1 MTLKIINGDEVRQ
14 LLTMAECVDVMEQAM
29 RATSSGSIVIPPRLL
44 FSLAGGNGFFA
55 NMPGSSADALGS
67 KIVSFLPDNPA
78 RGRPAVSGYIGLFD
92 PGTGLP
98 TAIIE
103 GRVIT
108 EVRTAAASAMAT
120 RALSREDSRTLG
132 IFGTGHQADVH
143 IEAICTV
150 RPIEEVVIW
159 GRNFEKAESL
169 ARRHDHREDV
179 VVRATDDASQ
189 AAACDIVCTTTLAT
203 EPILEGRWVRPG
215 SHVCLVGAY
224 APDAREADTD
234 LIVKS
239 KVYVDSLESAGN
251 EAGDILIP
259 IGEGAISK
267 SHLVGEIGQLLL
279 GEIPGRQSREEI
291 TIYKS
296 LGIVSQ
302 DLYAARHVAARAEEE
317 GAGIQ
322 VEF

>member
-1 MTLKIINGDEVRQ
+1 MPLTIINADDVRR
-14 LLTMAECVDVMEQAM
+14 LLTMADCVDVMEEAM
-29 RATSSGSIVIPPRLL
+29 LATSSGSIVIPPRLL

-78 RGRPAVSGYIGLFD
+78 KGRPAVSGYIGLFD
-92 PGTGLP
+92 PESGLP

-120 RALSREDSRTLG
+120 RELSRQDSRTVG
-132 IFGTGHQADVH
+132 ILGTGRQADVH

-159 GRNFEKAESL
+159 GRSLEKAENL
-169 ARRHDHREDV
+169 ARRHDDRADV
-179 VVRATDDASQ
+179 VMRATDDASE
-189 AAACDIVCTTTLAT
+189 AASCDIVCTTTLAT

-224 APDAREADTD
+224 APDSREADTD

-239 KVYVDSLESAGN
+239 RIYVDSLESAGN

-259 IGEGAISK
+259 ISEGAISK
-267 SHLVGEIGQLLL
+267 SHLVGEIGQVLL
-279 GEIPGRQSREEI
+279 GKVPGRQSSEEI

-302 DLYAARHVAARAEEE
+302 DLYAARHVAARAVEES
-317 GAGIQ
+317 AGIQ